1 MIKIVI
7 VDDQVILR
15 EGLKYIIESD
25 NELCVVGCG
34 GNGREALT
42 LCDQHQPDLVLMD
55 IIMPEVDGVEGTK
68 LIKSKYHQKIKV
80 VILTT
85 FNEEQ
90 YFIKAMANGA
100 DGYVLKDIKPEDLFR
115 TIKSTVAGFS
125 IIEENSL
132 SSMVKQMSANRV
144 EPVSPPKPAPNRI
157 ELTEREKSVLRLIVD
172 GKDNK
177 EIAAEL
183 FLTEGSVRNV
193 VSGILRRLELRDRI
207 QLAIYAVKN
216 ELV

>member
-1 MIKIVI
+1 MIRIVI

-25 NELCVVGCG
+25 SELCVVGCG
-34 GNGREALT
+34 GNGREALE
-42 LCDQHQPDLVLMD
+42 LCDQYQPDLVLMD
-55 IIMPEVDGVEGTK
+55 IIMPEVDGVEGTR
-68 LIKSKYHQKIKV
+68 LIKAKYQQKIKV

-132 SSMVKQMSANRV
+132 SSMIKQMNANR
-144 EPVSPPKPAPNRI
+144 EPLPAPKPASNRI

>member
-25 NELCVVGCG
+25 SELCVVGCG
-34 GNGREALT
+34 GNGREALA
-42 LCDQHQPDLVLMD
+42 LCDQYQPDLVLMD

-68 LIKSKYHQKIKV
+68 LIKAKYQQKIKV

-132 SSMVKQMSANRV
+132 SNMLKQISANR
-144 EPVSPPKPAPNRI
+144 EPSPPPKTAPSRI

-183 FLTEGSVRNV
+183 FLTEG
-193 VSGILRRLELRDRI
+193 
-207 QLAIYAVKN
+207 
-216 ELV
+216 